1 MQILIT
7 RVMDRTPR
15 PQQTHTLS
23 LNTTSHVSKPVNTR
37 TPTAPPFFQLSSQ
50 RSIRPRITTHRSA
63 HPESYLPRG
72 LAERSDGGLT
82 IHVAML
88 RGINVAG
95 EENFRMEELPGSV
108 WALGFWRGRKDI
120 QSGNVLFEDSKSASG
135 NFSETIAKKNSEG
148 F

>member
-1 MQILIT
+1 MFPSRSTLE
-7 RVMDRTPR
+7 R
-15 PQQTHTLS
+15 PQLP
-23 LNTTSHVSKPVNTR
+23 L
-37 TPTAPPFFQLSSQ
+37 FFQLSSQ

-95 EENFRMEELPGSV
+95 EKNVRMGELRAAVEAPGFG
-108 WALGFWRGRKDI
+108 LGRTYI
-120 QSGNVLFEDSKSASG
+120 YSGKVIFEDPK
-135 NFSETIAKKNSEG
+135 
-148 F
+148 

>member
-1 MQILIT
+1 MFPSRSTLE
-7 RVMDRTPR
+7 R
-15 PQQTHTLS
+15 PQLP
-23 LNTTSHVSKPVNTR
+23 L
-37 TPTAPPFFQLSSQ
+37 FFQLSSQ

-95 EENFRMEELPGSV
+95 EKNVRMEDLPASFY
-108 WALGFWRGRKDI
+108 ALGFGRGRKYI
-120 QSGNVLFEDSKSASG
+120 QSGNVIFEGSQVASD
-135 NFSETIAKKNSEG
+135 K
-148 F
+148 

>member
-95 EENFRMEELPGSV
+95 EKKVRIENLPASFEVLVFGPV
-108 WALGFWRGRKDI
+108 GTDI
-120 QSGNVLFEDSKSASG
+120 QIGNAIFVCFEVPFV
-135 NFSETIAKKNSEG
+135 NFSAAI
-148 F
+148 